1 MLIVVIALGK
11 RTDTDSRT
19 NEVGLIN
26 IVRLDNI
33 KDQNHQIEA
42 IRQNTLQ
49 LLLFLLCSCIVR
61 VSALIMKIP
70 Q

>member
-42 IRQNTLQ
+42 LRQNTLQ
-49 LLLFLLCSCIVR
+49 LLLFLVCSCIVR

>member
-1 MLIVVIALGK
+1 MLIVVTALGK

-49 LLLFLLCSCIVR
+49 LLLFLVCSCIVR

>member
-49 LLLFLLCSCIVR
+49 LLLFLVCSCIVR

>member
-49 LLLFLLCSCIVR
+49 LLLFLVCSCIVR
-61 VSALIMKIP
+61 VSTLIMKIP

>member
-49 LLLFLLCSCIVR
+49 LLLFLVCSCI
-61 VSALIMKIP
+61 IP